1 MDRMRRV
8 ALPLRWSDPN
18 RPDYKDFDSITKEQ
32 QDHVIM
38 SVISFPYFLHN
49 VFMPWFSKSE
59 IRPWPTTLWPHCK
72 RMAQRYQRALH
83 PDLLPFDVFPEERGE
98 HWRVGTVAP
107 NRSLKSTVTSEAL
120 PLWLIGGW
128 PEGIRIIGETS
139 KGDLG
144 DRHIQVCKKNITES
158 KYFRSVYG
166 SLHSAD
172 SGKMWRSE
180 AISVDAM
187 SRAADQTMMFVGEGS
202 SIEGSGA
209 DVGILDDVQSYA
221 NAMSPNVRAAQWQWA
236 NQVIVGRLDPH
247 ARALFFVGTRQADDD
262 FAGRIQEE
270 NKATNSWDYEETPA
284 ILPPWPPQDEDFI
297 DPTLPPDKLYKVEN
311 LVDPEEWRSR
321 LLCEDL
327 HSVKSLLEEYAPETA
342 RIAFARTRLNL
353 VRDPA
358 SKWFGLETVL
368 KGLCRADGGNRE
380 DHLRRPKLPAWSVHE
395 GVPERGTKLYE
406 QFESQGVHIDK
417 RVISIDTAA
426 TKERPGQD
434 PDYTVL
440 SLWGMDLKT
449 NTRVCLDIER
459 FRTGSPAVFRRR
471 LGVWANA
478 YKPHVI
484 VMETN
489 AMAIWIAK
497 DAQKEIGIP
506 IKPYQRGKADL
517 EKLEQFKSLAESG
530 MLLYCWGDK
539 RSERVMGP
547 FEQELDAYPDGSHD
561 DTLDTAVMAQD
572 YLKPRGFKIK
582 ACTSDEVAQYGYKQE
597 YKDRVAAGIEAAKND
612 LASLLEKLDAY
623 VQ

>member
-8 ALPLRWSDPN
+8 ALPLRWSDPG

-38 SVISFPYFLHN
+38 AVISFPYFLHK
-49 VFMPWFSKSE
+49 VFMPWFSVAE
-59 IRPWPTTLWPHCK
+59 IKPWPAVLWPHCR

-83 PDLLPFDVFPEERGE
+83 PDLLPFDVFPEERGT

-144 DRHIQVCKKNITES
+144 DRHIQVCKENITSS
-158 KYFRSVYG
+158 KYYRSVYG
-166 SLHSAD
+166 SLYHKEY
-172 SGKMWRSE
+172 GKMWRSDTF
-180 AISVDAM
+180 SVDAM
-187 SRAADQTMMFVGEGS
+187 SRAADQTMTFVGEGS
-202 SIEGSGA
+202 SIEGSGG
-209 DVGILDDVQSYA
+209 DIGILDDVQSYA
-221 NAMSPNVRAAQWQWA
+221 NAMSPNVRANQWQWA
-236 NQVIVGRLDPH
+236 NQVIIGRLDPH
-247 ARALFFVGTRQADDD
+247 ARALFFIGTRQADDD

-284 ILPPWPPQDEDFI
+284 ILPPWPPADEDFV
-297 DPTLPPDKLYKVEN
+297 DPTLPPDRLYKPEN
-311 LVDPEEWRSR
+311 LVDIDEWSSR

-327 HSVKSLLEEYAPETA
+327 HSVKSLMEEYAPETA
-342 RIAFARTRLNL
+342 RVAFARTRLNL

-368 KGLCRADGGNRE
+368 KGMCRADGGKRE
-380 DHLRRPKLPAWSVHE
+380 DELRRPRLPAWSVHE
-395 GVPERGTKLYE
+395 GVPERGTKLFDIYE
-406 QFESQGVHIDK
+406 TQGVHIDK

-440 SLWGMDLKT
+440 ALWGMDLKT
-449 NTRVCLDIER
+449 NARVCLDIER
-459 FRTGSPAVFRRR
+459 FRTGSPSVFRRR
-471 LGVWANA
+471 LAVWASA

-497 DAQKEIGIP
+497 DAQAEIGVP

-530 MLLYCWGDK
+530 MLLYCWGDR

-572 YLKPRGFKIK
+572 YLKPRGYKIK
-582 ACTSDEVAQYGYKQE
+582 AVTSDEVSQYGYQQE
-597 YKDRVAAGIEAAKND
+597 RKEHLVGGIEEAKNE

-623 VQ
+623 V